1 MLLLK
6 KKKLFEAETT
16 KYEGAIINLDRQIM
30 MLEGASMDAQV
41 LAGYKESA
49 TTIKSVHAA
58 LDIDN
63 VEDVMDEME
72 EAMDR
77 QDEVSRAIGREIG
90 APISDVRDILLYHV
104 VLYMFR
110 RLFCG
115 FV

>member
-1 MLLLK
+1 MLCLK
-6 KKKLFEAETT
+6 KKKLFEGEAQ

-49 TTIKSVHAA
+49 STIKNIHQA
-58 LDIDN
+58 LDVDN
-63 VEDVMDEME
+63 VDEVMDEME

-90 APISDVRDILLYHV
+90 APLSDVRSCLSY
-104 VLYMFR
+104 
-110 RLFCG
+110 LFAPIASSSRSPL
-115 FV
+115 